1 MISTDYENQLIN
13 AIQTIVDSA
22 VAHADFDKTIK
33 ATIISCIDEATGKY
47 KVKYQDSTFYAYSN
61 NLDSNYFKGTSV
73 YVLVPGNDTTQ
84 NKTII
89 GSVDALGANYV
100 PTIEG
105 ENSYNVYGKNCVENE
120 STVFELCSYKKTDS
134 KILYDFSD
142 NINLINLNTKDVDEY
157 IKETSTIICGA
168 SFKTSLDAIQ
178 RYKGN
183 YGINFEL
190 VFKDNN
196 GQEVSKNYIVDIN
209 EMSGN
214 PYNFNSVTR
223 QSAIYEINNTNFE
236 RIEQVS
242 IFAYDFPN
250 TLEDNFVNDIFVSK
264 VEILGANKIS
274 SDELNTYTLS
284 LITKKG
290 IYFEE
295 NEAATAKRSI
305 EAELKIK
312 GRLINND
319 TKSIKYYWF
328 KENNRINSAS
338 PFYNQY
344 GGTGWECLNDYN
356 IVEKD
361 SSNNPILVEW
371 IPATE
376 IIYISKKDLTA
387 KRMSYKCV
395 AVYDENILNKTI
407 TLYNY
412 DSNCKTII
420 ITSTNGTQFYFDNGV
435 TDLICQINETEETS
449 SDYTYS
455 WSVIDKN
462 NNFKILETTQDE
474 IYEYNNAI
482 NGKESLE
489 NSISA
494 GLITQAEAKEQ
505 LDLYNKVIN
514 KYESKPR
521 ADGNRL
527 YNVKANTIV
536 DFNTYKCS
544 AYYKDNYL
552 GTGVII
558 LTNSFDAEERE
569 LTDYGLIIN
578 NGNQVFQYNENGV
591 APTSRSLTNPQII
604 LPLDFT
610 LFDKTGNIIEV
621 TKNIQWKVPKK
632 NTLLVV
638 SAAPDE
644 EDDNYKIYKDI
655 TNLTFSISNIYY
667 SKNNNNNIILEVQYD
682 DHIILGTTSLTF
694 IKQGEIGTN
703 GTDIV
708 CKLIP
713 NTIDESAMPQYPIC
727 TYNGTTTTL
736 NYTTPSSTDKWFK
749 IQMWENGEKI
759 FEGTQSGTRIDDS
772 STNIEI
778 KWSMLKNKYTS
789 LISDDSNFVIDPNSG
804 SISFDSN
811 IYDSPANIVK
821 CEITMDDN
829 TYYAL
834 IPITLVRLNTTGY
847 SISIDD
853 LSGFREVM
861 YSSDGS
867 NPAYDSTS
875 PFEIQVHQANNDISI
890 NENITY
896 GWSIRGKTYV
906 APNWQPNLNLVTK
919 KGFGLNTKK
928 NQKYYVP
935 NGKYNGLCV
944 NNAIYTTV
952 AYDGSAIGSIHIPV
966 YLYLNRFG
974 YAALNKWD
982 GNSISLDN
990 NGGSILTPQ
999 IGTGQKDS
1007 NNAFTGLFM
1016 GSVQKSDGS
1025 AIENGL
1031 FGYKSGERTI
1041 DLSADTGVAKFGKA
1055 GSGQV
1060 IIDPSAG
1067 AKIQGGNYNYT
1078 GSPATGS
1085 GMEIDLAKPTIK
1097 YGTGNFELDEYG
1109 NMKCKSANAEN
1120 LNISGNSTF
1129 IIGSGNA
1136 KTEIINSNGL
1146 LTNLLFTVGSD
1157 SCGYYPHSQE
1167 GIVWKRLVI
1176 PVDVYIP
1183 ENFQIQTALL
1193 TIYCYATSFI
1203 YYPHEYYIGRLI
1215 SNSGTNQW
1223 LTSIEQL
1230 GKSVTATVVNTS
1242 YNFSYSQNDS
1252 VMVRYNATSQRH
1264 EIFSPIGDMGVIQ
1277 NISGNNYTVHVF
1289 NSASDTIVCTKWES
1303 SDTFVLGDY
1312 CYVDL
1317 KANKII
1323 PEKYTK
1329 MGDQH
1334 SIDGHLHNIQLYL
1347 GETGH
1352 SYLVTDDF
1360 GTFVGDEVGTLIS
1373 SATFKSRKGTDKTEK
1388 SFYTN
1393 TTETGDDIVD
1403 VANFSNVF
1411 TGPGTYRLIIRSSD
1425 EIAPEY
1431 SGTNEEYEEFYGASQ
1446 VCAVSINL
1454 IGYSKI

>member
-33 ATIISCIDEATGKY
+33 ATIISCVDEATGKY

-100 PTIEG
+100 PTTEG
-105 ENSYNVYGKNCVENE
+105 ENSYNIYGKNCVENE

-214 PYNFNSVTR
+214 PYNFNSATR

-250 TLEDNFVNDIFVSK
+250 TLEDNFVNDIFISK
-264 VEILGANKIS
+264 VEIMGANKVS
-274 SDELNTYTLS
+274 SDELNAYALS

-295 NEAATAKRSI
+295 NEAATAKRTI
-305 EAELKIK
+305 EAELKVK

-412 DSNCKTII
+412 DSNCKTITV
-420 ITSTNGTQFYFDNGV
+420 TSTNGTQFYFDNGV
-435 TDLICQINETEETS
+435 TDLICQINEIEETS

-482 NGKESLE
+482 SGKESLE

-521 ADGNRL
+521 VDGNRL

-544 AYYKDNYL
+544 AYYKNNYL

-713 NTIDESAMPQYPIC
+713 NTVDESAMPQYPIC

-772 STNIEI
+772 STNVEI

-821 CEITMDDN
+821 CEITMNDN

-867 NPAYDSTS
+867 SPAYDSTS
-875 PFEIQVHQANNDISI
+875 PFEIHVHQADNDISV

-896 GWSIRGKTYV
+896 GWSIKGKTYV
-906 APNWQPNLNLVTK
+906 APNWQSNLNLVTK

-1060 IIDPSAG
+1060 IIDPSTG
-1067 AKIQGGNYNYT
+1067 AKIQGGNYIYT
-1078 GSPATGS
+1078 GNEQTGS

-1097 YGTGNFELDEYG
+1097 YGTGNFELDEDG
-1109 NMKCKSANAEN
+1109 NMKCRNADIRGNVFLPDGGKVIGGDGLYSLIQFNNGEFKSVGVYWEAYSMEN
-1120 LNISGNSTF
+1120 LTVRRQGITMVVNIPKNFQVAQAYCSLVAKGLALAAGGGDYFWCYPKYITLQYGTDNTYDIGHVNAWAWPSDNPEGTNVKDNNNIDVFGVNGWTSTPFTFSDTTWRKITSENFSDFFQDENGKTKPGMYIFYINSKVTYDINVDTIWGLYTDYQSDSSQGAKRVTNIYITNNGVQRPFTRDELSAVYNAIPSSGSYPKYASNNGDIYHVECNGQTWNLNRHDFSAWYQENAQALKSNYMFPIDGWGEQLHTPDGDIVEIPWRDQTEFFEGTVKCYKLSSNISAV
-1129 IIGSGNA
+1129 IDIY
-1136 KTEIINSNGL
+1136 
-1146 LTNLLFTVGSD
+1146 
-1157 SCGYYPHSQE
+1157 GYTS
-1167 GIVWKRLVI
+1167 L
-1176 PVDVYIP
+1176 
-1183 ENFQIQTALL
+1183 ALD
-1193 TIYCYATSFI
+1193 
-1203 YYPHEYYIGRLI
+1203 
-1215 SNSGTNQW
+1215 N
-1223 LTSIEQL
+1223 
-1230 GKSVTATVVNTS
+1230 
-1242 YNFSYSQNDS
+1242 
-1252 VMVRYNATSQRH
+1252 
-1264 EIFSPIGDMGVIQ
+1264 
-1277 NISGNNYTVHVF
+1277 
-1289 NSASDTIVCTKWES
+1289 
-1303 SDTFVLGDY
+1303 
-1312 CYVDL
+1312 
-1317 KANKII
+1317 
-1323 PEKYTK
+1323 
-1329 MGDQH
+1329 
-1334 SIDGHLHNIQLYL
+1334 
-1347 GETGH
+1347 
-1352 SYLVTDDF
+1352 
-1360 GTFVGDEVGTLIS
+1360 
-1373 SATFKSRKGTDKTEK
+1373 
-1388 SFYTN
+1388 
-1393 TTETGDDIVD
+1393 
-1403 VANFSNVF
+1403 
-1411 TGPGTYRLIIRSSD
+1411 
-1425 EIAPEY
+1425 
-1431 SGTNEEYEEFYGASQ
+1431 
-1446 VCAVSINL
+1446 
-1454 IGYSKI
+1454 

>member
-33 ATIISCIDEATGKY
+33 ATIISCVDEATGKY

-100 PTIEG
+100 PTTEG
-105 ENSYNVYGKNCVENE
+105 ENSYNIYGKNCVENE

-142 NINLINLNTKDVDEY
+142 NINLINLNVKDVDEY

-168 SFKTSLDAIQ
+168 SFKTSLDAVQ

-196 GQEVSKNYIVDIN
+196 DQEVSKNYIVDIN

-214 PYNFNSVTR
+214 PYNFSSATR
-223 QSAIYEINNTNFE
+223 QSAIYEINNANFE

-250 TLEDNFVNDIFVSK
+250 TLEDNFINDIFVSK
-264 VEILGANKIS
+264 VEIIGANKVS
-274 SDELNTYTLS
+274 SDELNTYALS

-295 NEAATAKRSI
+295 NEAATAKRTI
-305 EAELKIK
+305 EAELKVK
-312 GRLINND
+312 GKLISND

-338 PFYNQY
+338 PFYSQY
-344 GGTGWECLNDYN
+344 GGAGWECLNDYN
-356 IVEKD
+356 IIEKD

-412 DSNCKTII
+412 DSNCKTITI
-420 ITSTNGTQFYFDNGV
+420 ISTEGTQFYFDNG
-435 TDLICQINETEETS
+435 TTNLICQIDGKEETG

-462 NNFKILETTQDE
+462 NNFQVLETDAQE
-474 IYEYNNAI
+474 IANYKNAI
-482 NGKESLE
+482 ESK
-489 NSISA
+489 NSLQNSLAAGIATHIETKGSMESFDKTISKY
-494 GLITQAEAKEQ
+494 EAKPKAEG
-505 LDLYNKVIN
+505 NKL
-514 KYESKPR
+514 S
-521 ADGNRL
+521 
-527 YNVKANTIV
+527 NVKANTIV

-544 AYYKDNYL
+544 VYYKDNYL

-558 LTNSFDAEERE
+558 LTNSFDIEEKE

-610 LFDKTGNIIEV
+610 LFDKTGNTIEV

-667 SKNNNNNIILEVQYD
+667 SKKNNNNIILEVQYD

-713 NTIDESAMPQYPIC
+713 NTVDESTMPQYPIC

-772 STNIEI
+772 STTVEI
-778 KWSMLKNKYTS
+778 KWSILKNKYTS
-789 LISDDSNFVIDPNSG
+789 LVSDDSNFVIDPNSG

-821 CEITMDDN
+821 CEITMNDN

-834 IPITLVRLNTTGY
+834 IPITLVRLNATGW
-847 SISIDD
+847 SINIDD
-853 LSGFREVM
+853 LAGFREVM

-867 NPAYDSTS
+867 SPAYDSTS
-875 PFEIQVHQANNDISI
+875 PFEIQVYQASNDFSV

-896 GWSIRGKTYV
+896 GWSIKGKTYV
-906 APNWQPNLNLVTK
+906 TPNWQSNLNLVTK

-944 NNAIYTTV
+944 NNAVYTTI
-952 AYDGSAIGSIHIPV
+952 AYNGSAIGSIHIPV

-1060 IIDPSAG
+1060 IIDPSTG
-1067 AKIQGGNYNYT
+1067 AKIQGGNYIYT
-1078 GSPATGS
+1078 GNGQTGS

-1097 YGTGNFELDEYG
+1097 YGSGNFELDEDG
-1109 NMKCKSANAEN
+1109 NMKCRNADIRGNVFLPDGGKVIGGDGLYTMLHFSNAGQVGWRRDAYSGLYDLGLERLGFEMPVVIPEHFKVTQATVSLYGSATKVRAMNEIFWCSPQYITLQQGVGN
-1120 LNISGNSTF
+1120 EVQFEVMYGDFPPSGFTEAPNVKDNN
-1129 IIGSGNA
+1129 GNDIFG
-1136 KTEIINSNGL
+1136 TLGWSP
-1146 LTNLLFTVGSD
+1146 TPFSD
-1157 SCGYYPHSQE
+1157 SDTTWRT
-1167 GIVWKRLVI
+1167 V
-1176 PVDVYIP
+1176 
-1183 ENFQIQTALL
+1183 
-1193 TIYCYATSFI
+1193 
-1203 YYPHEYYIGRLI
+1203 
-1215 SNSGTNQW
+1215 
-1223 LTSIEQL
+1223 TSI
-1230 GKSVTATVVNTS
+1230 
-1242 YNFSYSQNDS
+1242 
-1252 VMVRYNATSQRH
+1252 
-1264 EIFSPIGDMGVIQ
+1264 
-1277 NISGNNYTVHVF
+1277 
-1289 NSASDTIVCTKWES
+1289 
-1303 SDTFVLGDY
+1303 
-1312 CYVDL
+1312 
-1317 KANKII
+1317 
-1323 PEKYTK
+1323 
-1329 MGDQH
+1329 
-1334 SIDGHLHNIQLYL
+1334 
-1347 GETGH
+1347 
-1352 SYLVTDDF
+1352 
-1360 GTFVGDEVGTLIS
+1360 
-1373 SATFKSRKGTDKTEK
+1373 
-1388 SFYTN
+1388 
-1393 TTETGDDIVD
+1393 
-1403 VANFSNVF
+1403 NFSNVF
-1411 TGPGTYRLIIRSSD
+1411 LDNQGNTKAGSYT
-1425 EIAPEY
+1425 
-1431 SGTNEEYEEFYGASQ
+1431 FY
-1446 VCAVSINL
+1446 VN
-1454 IGYSKI
+1454 SKITYDENVDMIWGLYQNYQSENSTQTEVTKIYITNNGVQRIFSQDEYQIVWDAINANSGDYPKYASNNGDIYHIESGGRTWNLNRHDFSAWFQPNAQALKSNYMFTSNWGMIIHYPNGSTSRFQFYEANEADFWKPPAEARKLTSSIFASMNVYGYIALDG

>member
-33 ATIISCIDEATGKY
+33 ATIISCVDEATGKY

-100 PTIEG
+100 PTTEG
-105 ENSYNVYGKNCVENE
+105 ENSYNIYGKNCVENE

-142 NINLINLNTKDVDEY
+142 NINLINLNVKDVDEY

-168 SFKTSLDAIQ
+168 SFKTSLDAVQ

-196 GQEVSKNYIVDIN
+196 NQEVSKNYIVDIN

-214 PYNFNSVTR
+214 PYNFSSATR
-223 QSAIYEINNTNFE
+223 QSAIYEINNANFE

-250 TLEDNFVNDIFVSK
+250 TLEDNFINDIFVSK
-264 VEILGANKIS
+264 VEIMGANKVS
-274 SDELNTYTLS
+274 SDELNTYALS

-295 NEAATAKRSI
+295 NEAATTKRSI
-305 EAELKIK
+305 EAELKVK
-312 GRLINND
+312 GKLISND

-328 KENNRINSAS
+328 KENNKINSAS
-338 PFYNQY
+338 PFYSQY
-344 GGTGWECLNDYN
+344 GGAGWECLNDYN
-356 IVEKD
+356 IIEKD

-412 DSNCKTII
+412 DSSCKTIT
-420 ITSTNGTQFYFDNGV
+420 ITSTKGTQFYFDNGT
-435 TDLICQINETEETS
+435 TDLICQIDGKEETS
-449 SDYTYS
+449 NDYTYS

-462 NNFKILETTQDE
+462 NNFQILETDAQE
-474 IYEYNNAI
+474 VANYKNAV
-482 NGKESLE
+482 ESK
-489 NSISA
+489 NSLQNSLAAGIATHIETKSSMESFDKTISKY
-494 GLITQAEAKEQ
+494 EAKPKVEG
-505 LDLYNKVIN
+505 NKL
-514 KYESKPR
+514 S
-521 ADGNRL
+521 
-527 YNVKANTIV
+527 NVKANTIV
-536 DFNTYKCS
+536 DFSTYKCS
-544 AYYKDNYL
+544 VYYKDNYL

-558 LTNSFDAEERE
+558 LTNSFDTEEKE

-591 APTSRSLTNPQII
+591 APTSRSLTNPQVI

-610 LFDKTGNIIEV
+610 LFDKTGNTIEV

-632 NTLLVV
+632 NTLLTV

-667 SKNNNNNIILEVQYD
+667 SKKNNNNIILEVQYD

-713 NTIDESAMPQYPIC
+713 NTVDESTMPQYPIC

-772 STNIEI
+772 STNVEI
-778 KWSMLKNKYTS
+778 KWSILKNKYTS
-789 LISDDSNFVIDPNSG
+789 LISDDSNFMIDPNSG

-821 CEITMDDN
+821 CEITMSDN

-834 IPITLVRLNTTGY
+834 IPITLVRLNAAGY
-847 SISIDD
+847 SINIDD

-867 NPAYDSTS
+867 SPAYDSTS
-875 PFEIQVHQANNDISI
+875 PFEIQVHQANNDISV

-896 GWSIRGKTYV
+896 GWNIKGKTYV
-906 APNWQPNLNLVTK
+906 APNWQSNLNLVTK

-944 NNAIYTTV
+944 NNAVYTTI
-952 AYDGSAIGSIHIPV
+952 AYNGSAIGSIHIPV

-1060 IIDPSAG
+1060 IIDPSTG

-1078 GSPATGS
+1078 GNGQTGS
-1085 GMEIDLAKPTIK
+1085 GMEINLAKPTIK
-1097 YGTGNFELDEYG
+1097 YGTGNFELDEQG
-1109 NMKCKSANAEN
+1109 NMKCRNAD
-1120 LNISGNSTF
+1120 IRGNVF
-1129 IIGSGNA
+1129 LPDGGKIIGGDGLYSNLSYSSGDLQQIGFYINNLEGYSV
-1136 KTEIINSNGL
+1136 KTCVIRVGL
-1146 LTNLLFTVGSD
+1146 
-1157 SCGYYPHSQE
+1157 
-1167 GIVWKRLVI
+1167 
-1176 PVDVYIP
+1176 YIP
-1183 ENFQIQTALL
+1183 NNFTIDAVYLTLRTIKTQTAV
-1193 TIYCYATSFI
+1193 
-1203 YYPHEYYIGRLI
+1203 
-1215 SNSGTNQW
+1215 
-1223 LTSIEQL
+1223 
-1230 GKSVTATVVNTS
+1230 VTEKIN
-1242 YNFSYSQNDS
+1242 
-1252 VMVRYNATSQRH
+1252 
-1264 EIFSPIGDMGVIQ
+1264 
-1277 NISGNNYTVHVF
+1277 
-1289 NSASDTIVCTKWES
+1289 DTIEGHVTNVKLYKEL
-1303 SDTFVLGDY
+1303 DGAY
-1312 CYVDL
+1312 
-1317 KANKII
+1317 
-1323 PEKYTK
+1323 
-1329 MGDQH
+1329 M
-1334 SIDGHLHNIQLYL
+1334 IDGSTHVGL
-1347 GETGH
+1347 GYFYTSPGYEEQ
-1352 SYLVTDDF
+1352 SYVRF
-1360 GTFVGDEVGTLIS
+1360 GSNQTLS
-1373 SATFKSRKGTDKTEK
+1373 
-1388 SFYTN
+1388 YTN
-1393 TTETGDDIVD
+1393 TKGEDLITTNDIAQFFQDNNGNTVPGFYTIVLKSTPETNPG
-1403 VANFSNVF
+1403 FSHDY
-1411 TGPGTYRLIIRSSD
+1411 GPSD
-1425 EIAPEY
+1425 EDWVKFAKLIQF
-1431 SGTNEEYEEFYGASQ
+1431 GQFYLDIYGWMNQSK
-1446 VCAVSINL
+1446 NL
-1454 IGYSKI
+1454 